1 MKVTVNGKPKTLK
14 EGATLKQAVAG
25 EHYIEGS
32 DISIHLSTEKVT
44 EVSND
49 FALMTPRG
57 EMVVHLYDTDDAKRF
72 RASVE
77 NIKGVNLRWSTNEIA
92 AFGSFPSDMS
102 QSDEEGDY
110 KRYDVFFALGGNDNQ
125 TTYVMVAKRAF
136 RKAYGCGTGKIGKIT
151 VGRHLLAALDEGE
164 RIVDVHP
171 VISETSQE
179 NVVITKDLG
188 YKLAD
193 GYSIDTNIL
202 VKLNPASPMSA
213 EQVLILSSKG
223 YFNVSEGTGTF
234 MGCRDDMD
242 VDMEPEETGVRDVG
256 TVTVRN
262 SGVGKGHV
270 MLYKERRQL
279 SPAINV
285 AGTVERGMA
294 LASRASAGDKVAIT
308 TDPQRILS
316 VGMTQAEGQRFLESF
331 GLRQKRSGDLSDDAI
346 IADQTPEATM
356 SALAAGEIETFGVP
370 KEKILKVKVT
380 TEDERTAHYFRKVTG
395 LSHKPIGQL
404 KVQFSFPGM
413 SMVTFYGDD
422 ARGQDLYPQEP
433 FKKCKKG
440 DLGVTNQSRP
450 HHGLI
455 GIRLTDS
462 KEFGPTG
469 EEPYGTNMIGRY
481 DDDMG
486 KLDELEDEQTVY
498 ITEDKL

>member
-1 MKVTVNGKPKTLK
+1 MKVIVNGNQKVLGD
-14 EGATLKQAVAG
+14 GATLRDAVAG
-25 EHYIEGS
+25 EHYIKGS
-32 DISIHLSTEKVT
+32 DISVHLSTEKVT

-49 FALMTPRG
+49 FALLTPRG
-57 EMVVHLYDTDDAKRF
+57 EMVIHLHDTAEARAF
-72 RASVE
+72 RSLAE
-77 NIKGVNLRWSTNEIA
+77 GIKGVNLRWSTNELV
-92 AFGSFPSDMS
+92 AFGSFPTEMT
-102 QSDEEGDY
+102 QSDEVGDY
-110 KRYDVFFALGGNDNQ
+110 KRYDVFFALGGNDNN
-125 TTYVMVAKRAF
+125 TTYIMVAKRAF
-136 RKAYGCGTGKIGKIT
+136 KKAYGCGAGKIGKLT
-151 VGRHLLAALDEGE
+151 VGRHLLTALKEGE
-164 RIVDVHP
+164 KVLDVYP
-171 VISETSQE
+171 VVSETSTE
-179 NVVITKDLG
+179 NIVITKDLD

-193 GYSIDTNIL
+193 GYSINTNIL
-202 VKLNPASPMSA
+202 IKLNPGSPVSA
-213 EQVLILSSKG
+213 EQILVLASKG

-262 SGVGKGHV
+262 AGAGKGHV
-270 MLYKERRQL
+270 MIYKQRRQL

-285 AGTVERGMA
+285 AGVVERGTA
-294 LASRASAGDKVAIT
+294 LITRAVPGDRVAVT

-316 VGMTQAEGQRFLESF
+316 VGMTQAEGQKFLESF
-331 GLRQKRSGDLSDDAI
+331 GLKQKRTGDTSDGAI

-356 SALAAGEIETFGVP
+356 KAISAGEIETFGVP
-370 KEKILKVKVT
+370 KEKILRIKVT

-486 KLDELEDEQTVY
+486 KLDELEDEHVAY
-498 ITEDKL
+498 ITEEKL

>member
-1 MKVTVNGKPKTLK
+1 MKVTVNGNQKTLRD
-14 EGATLKQAVAG
+14 GATLKDAVAG
-25 EHYIEGS
+25 EHYIKGS
-32 DISIHLSTEKVT
+32 DVSVHLSTEKVT

-49 FALMTPRG
+49 FALLTPRG
-57 EMVVHLYDTDDAKRF
+57 EMVIHLYDTEEAKAF
-72 RASVE
+72 RSLTEA
-77 NIKGVNLRWSTNEIA
+77 IKGVNLRWSTNELV
-92 AFGSFPSDMS
+92 AFGSFPTEMT
-102 QSDEEGDY
+102 QNDEVGDY
-110 KRYDVFFALGGNDNQ
+110 KRYDVFFALGGNDNN
-125 TTYVMVAKRAF
+125 TTYIMVAKRAF
-136 RKAYGCGTGKIGKIT
+136 KKAYGCGAGKIGKLT
-151 VGRHLLAALDEGE
+151 VGRHLLTVLKEGE
-164 RIVDVHP
+164 KVLDVYP
-171 VISETSQE
+171 VVSETSME
-179 NVVITKDLG
+179 NIVITKDLD

-193 GYSIDTNIL
+193 GYSINTNIL
-202 VKLNPASPMSA
+202 VKLNPRSPMSA
-213 EQVLILSSKG
+213 EQILVLASKG

-270 MLYKERRQL
+270 MIYKDRRQL

-285 AGTVERGMA
+285 AGVVERGAA
-294 LASRASAGDKVAIT
+294 LISRALPGDKVAVT

-316 VGMTQAEGQRFLESF
+316 VGMTQADGQRFLESF
-331 GLRQKRSGDLSDDAI
+331 GLKQKRTGDTSDGAI

-356 SALAAGEIETFGVP
+356 KAISAGEIETFGVP
-370 KEKILKVKVT
+370 RDRILKIKIT
-380 TEDERTAHYFRKVTG
+380 TEDEKTAHYFRKVTG

-486 KLDELEDEQTVY
+486 KLDELEDENIAY
-498 ITEDKL
+498 ITEEKI